1 MNTSFNNELQ
11 QLQMELRAQ
20 NFDIIRFST
29 YRTACKLRFIQKKL
43 NFHLLDLLNVIES
56 LRECLTW
63 PSSELSSNSLSP
75 TNRRTPTPIQTS
87 LLNNDQYLSINRLTT
102 FLTSIYT
109 NLNKRL
115 PSSQQILH
123 IDNCVHSAIAWFLY
137 VYNNNN
143 NNNELS
149 NNNISI
155 RFNSFRVVLV
165 LLCTGK
171 LVDKMRHLFTSYL
184 SSSLN
189 TLTYGQ
195 IDELLHEILALPY
208 ALQEISYSTYRSNNA
223 QLIFSHLSTT
233 LINLDDFLDTLI
245 YNDTTPNCLQWLII
259 FHRLISVENVIHR
272 VKCSA
277 CQRASFSG
285 FRYKCQQ
292 CHDRTYQ
299 LCQDCFWRGRVSDQ
313 HLPTHEMKEYTFF
326 TSPVKEFRQSIRRSF
341 QCMPKSEERRP
352 NTTSSTS
359 SSSSSPR
366 FFSWKCRNSSTK
378 RHQQLIKH
386 QQQQQPQSQ
395 PVLQQQ
401 QQQQNPPVSISSPS
415 SPLMIEK
422 EQISSCSSPQ
432 LIRLST
438 PKPIN
443 FDEQRSLLT
452 TTTKTDIKKIDENGN
467 ESADMDEH
475 VQIAYYAQQLA
486 SINEK
491 QKQNPTGIQP
501 PIRFSSCPMNLQTN
515 NQYYSRIPITT
526 TTPSTM
532 VPMSSI
538 RSMHMD
544 HQSAEK
550 RLIISK
556 LEAKNRRILREINTL
571 RAQLKRRNS
580 LDYANSNLPN
590 DFHAYSDTDACT
602 TGLYPSTSGLSS
614 SMNRLEQRYT
624 QTLPHQ
630 RTSPHHDLSSYQQY
644 QQSQSTR
651 SRIHSMRRAGS
662 TETNPYLEQELQ
674 TLLSRKHQLESRIDH
689 LQQSREELTTQLDTL
704 GKILRYSPNTQ
715 QRSTTMSPHGR
726 LSVSPSRMVYH
737 THGNTS
743 NTRKINSNVTFRSYS
758 TPPTP
763 LHDLLTPTETTI
775 NEPISISQH
784 TKSLR
789 TDLLIAADSL
799 TSAMSSLVQQLNTES
814 SESLPTTVDNT
825 LNTQSKNGFNSINEN
840 KTNHND
846 KLLSKTSITSSNHKS
861 NNPNDIIENDSGSR
875 TDEESLLTSDD
886 DEDDDERHEERTTDD
901 DLLRTTDDD
910 DGGGGGNGTAQAI
923 NSFSLSS
930 TKRIE
935 PLTSEQQ
942 Q

>member
-63 PSSELSSNSLSP
+63 PTSELSSNSLTPS
-75 TNRRTPTPIQTS
+75 NRRTPTPIQSTLAS
-87 LLNNDQYLSINRLTT
+87 NDQYLSISRLTT
-102 FLTSIYT
+102 ILTSIYT

-115 PSSQQILH
+115 PASQQILH
-123 IDNCVHSAIAWFLY
+123 IDHCVQSAIAWFLY
-137 VYNNNN
+137 VYNT
-143 NNNELS
+143 NESS
-149 NNNISI
+149 NNFSI

-184 SSSLN
+184 SSSSSLN
-189 TLTYGQ
+189 SLTHNQ

-208 ALQEISYSTYRSNNA
+208 ALQEISHQTYRSNNA
-223 QLIFSHLSTT
+223 QLIFSHISSTSVH
-233 LINLDDFLDTLI
+233 LNEFLDTLI

-277 CQRASFSG
+277 CQRPSFSG

-326 TSPVKEFRQSIRRSF
+326 TSPVKELRQSIRRSF
-341 QCMPKSEERRP
+341 QCMPKNEDRRTHMVP
-352 NTTSSTS
+352 

-366 FFSWKCRNSSTK
+366 FFSWKNRNNSTK
-378 RHQQLIKH
+378 RHQSSI
-386 QQQQQPQSQ
+386 PTPIQ
-395 PVLQQQ
+395 PVA
-401 QQQQNPPVSISSPS
+401 SISSPS
-415 SPLMIEK
+415 SPLMMEK
-422 EQISSCSSPQ
+422 EQQISSSSSPQ
-432 LIRLST
+432 LVRLTT
-438 PKPIN
+438 PKPIHVE
-443 FDEQRSLLT
+443 EQRT
-452 TTTKTDIKKIDENGN
+452 ITKVKTDNRKIDENSN
-467 ESADMDEH
+467 QTDFDEH
-475 VQIAYYAQQLA
+475 IQIALYAQQLA
-486 SINEK
+486 SICEK
-491 QKQNPTGIQP
+491 HKQNPQGIP
-501 PIRFSSCPMNLQTN
+501 PPNRYPSCPMNLQMN
-515 NQYYSRIPITT
+515 PQYYSRMMNNN
-526 TTPSTM
+526 TPSTM
-532 VPMSSI
+532 IPMSSI
-538 RSMHMD
+538 RSMHID

-580 LDYANSNLPN
+580 LDYANASLNNEL
-590 DFHAYSDTDACT
+590 HAYSDTDACH
-602 TGLYPSTSGLSS
+602 TGLYPSSPGLSS

-630 RTSPHHDLSSYQQY
+630 RSSSRHDLSSYPQY
-644 QQSQSTR
+644 QINQTPRTR
-651 SRIHSMRRAGS
+651 PHQMRRAGS

-674 TLLSRKHQLESRIDH
+674 TLISRKHHLESRIDH
-689 LQQSREELTTQLDTL
+689 LQQSKEELTTQLDTL
-704 GKILRYSPNTQ
+704 GKILRYSPQTH
-715 QRSTTMSPHGR
+715 QRSATASPHGR
-726 LSVSPSRMVYH
+726 LSVSPSRMVYQTGH
-737 THGNTS
+737 TNTTNS
-743 NTRKINSNVTFRSYS
+743 RKINQNMSFRSYS

-763 LHDLLTPTETTI
+763 VHDPLTPTETNI

-814 SESLPTTVDNT
+814 TESLVTAVEPIR
-825 LNTQSKNGFNSINEN
+825 NGQTSGTASLKIHETKINSPDSAFPKASMNGN
-840 KTNHND
+840 STKTNDDVIGH
-846 KLLSKTSITSSNHKS
+846 
-861 NNPNDIIENDSGSR
+861 DSGSR

-886 DEDDDERHEERTTDD
+886 DEDEDDDDRREERTTDD

-910 DGGGGGNGTAQAI
+910 DGGGAVAPTKTN
-923 NSFSLSS
+923 FSVSP
-930 TKRIE
+930 TKRKA
-935 PLTSEQQ
+935 PLANE
-942 Q
+942 

>member
-1 MNTSFNNELQ
+1 MNTSFSNELQ

-75 TNRRTPTPIQTS
+75 TSRRTPTPIHTS
-87 LLNNDQYLSINRLTT
+87 LSNNDQYLSVNRLTA

-143 NNNELS
+143 NNNELP

-184 SSSLN
+184 SSSMN
-189 TLTYGQ
+189 ALTYGQ

-223 QLIFSHLSTT
+223 QLMFSHLSTT
-233 LINLDDFLDTLI
+233 LVNLDDFLDTLI

-259 FHRLISVENVIHR
+259 FHRLISVENG
-272 VKCSA
+272 

-341 QCMPKSEERRP
+341 QCMPKNEERRP
-352 NTTSSTS
+352 NTTS

-378 RHQQLIKH
+378 RNQQLMRQH
-386 QQQQQPQSQ
+386 Q
-395 PVLQQQ
+395 PVQP
-401 QQQQNPPVSISSPS
+401 QQQQNTPVSVSSPS

-438 PKPIN
+438 PKPSN
-443 FDEQRSLLT
+443 LDEQRSLL
-452 TTTKTDIKKIDENGN
+452 TTKTDIKKIDENGN
-467 ESADMDEH
+467 DSDMDEH

-486 SINEK
+486 SIGEK
-491 QKQNPTGIQP
+491 QKHNPTGIQP

-515 NQYYSRIPITT
+515 NQYYSRMTA
-526 TTPSTM
+526 TTPSAI

-556 LEAKNRRILREINTL
+556 LEAQNRRILREINTL
-571 RAQLKRRNS
+571 RTQLKRRNS

-590 DFHAYSDTDACT
+590 DFHAYSDTDAYT
-602 TGLYPSTSGLSS
+602 TGLYPSSSGLSS

-630 RTSPHHDLSSYQQY
+630 RTNPHNELSSYHQY

-651 SRIHSMRRAGS
+651 SRIHQMRRAGS

-715 QRSTTMSPHGR
+715 QRSSTMSPNGR

-743 NTRKINSNVTFRSYS
+743 NTRKINPNVSFRSYS

-763 LHDLLTPTETTI
+763 LHDLLTPTETSI

-814 SESLPTTVDNT
+814 SESLPTTVNNT
-825 LNTQSKNGFNSINEN
+825 PFKNGYNSTNDN
-840 KTNHND
+840 KTNFND
-846 KLLSKTSITSSNHKS
+846 KLLPKTSITSSSTNNN

-886 DEDDDERHEERTTDD
+886 EDDDERREERTTDD

-910 DGGGGGNGTAQAI
+910 DAGGGGGGGIAQAI
-923 NSFSLSS
+923 NSYSLSS

>member
-1 MNTSFNNELQ
+1 MNTSFSNELQ

-87 LLNNDQYLSINRLTT
+87 LSNNDQYLTINRLTT

-123 IDNCVHSAIAWFLY
+123 IENYVHSAIAWFLY
-137 VYNNNN
+137 VY

-184 SSSLN
+184 SSSMN
-189 TLTYGQ
+189 ALTYGQ
-195 IDELLHEILALPY
+195 IDELLHDILALPY

-223 QLIFSHLSTT
+223 QIIFSHLSTT
-233 LINLDDFLDTLI
+233 LVSLDDFLDTLI

-352 NTTSSTS
+352 HITTSS

-366 FFSWKCRNSSTK
+366 FFSWKSRNSSAK
-378 RHQQLIKH
+378 RHQQLIKQH
-386 QQQQQPQSQ
+386 HQQPQ
-395 PVLQQQ
+395 QQH
-401 QQQQNPPVSISSPS
+401 NPSVSISSPS

-422 EQISSCSSPQ
+422 EQISSSSSPQ

-443 FDEQRSLLT
+443 LDEQRSLLT
-452 TTTKTDIKKIDENGN
+452 TKNDIKRIDENGH
-467 ESADMDEH
+467 ESDMDEH

-486 SINEK
+486 SIGEK
-491 QKQNPTGIQP
+491 QKQYPTGIQP
-501 PIRFSSCPMNLQTN
+501 PTRFSSCPINLQTN
-515 NQYYSRIPITT
+515 NQYYSRITT
-526 TTPSTM
+526 TTPSAM
-532 VPMSSI
+532 VPISSI
-538 RSMHMD
+538 RSMNMD

-580 LDYANSNLPN
+580 LDYANSNIPN

-602 TGLYPSTSGLSS
+602 TGLYPSSSALSS

-630 RTSPHHDLSSYQQY
+630 RTSPHHELSSYHQY

-651 SRIHSMRRAGS
+651 SRIHQMRRAGS

-704 GKILRYSPNTQ
+704 GKILRYSPNIQ

-743 NTRKINSNVTFRSYS
+743 NTRKINPNVSFRSYS

-763 LHDLLTPTETTI
+763 LHDLLTPTETGI

-814 SESLPTTVDNT
+814 SESIPTTVENI
-825 LNTQSKNGFNSINEN
+825 LNTQSKNGFDSINEN
-840 KTNHND
+840 KTNVND
-846 KLLSKTSITSSNHKS
+846 KILPKTSITSSSTTTANNN

-875 TDEESLLTSDD
+875 TDEESLLTTD
-886 DEDDDERHEERTTDD
+886 DEDDDERREERTTDD

-910 DGGGGGNGTAQAI
+910 DAAGGIAQAR

-935 PLTSEQQ
+935 SLTSEQQ

>member
-1 MNTSFNNELQ
+1 MNTSFSNELQ

-75 TNRRTPTPIQTS
+75 TSRRTPTPIHTS
-87 LLNNDQYLSINRLTT
+87 LSNNDQYLSVNRLTA

-143 NNNELS
+143 NNNELP

-184 SSSLN
+184 SSSMN
-189 TLTYGQ
+189 ALTYGQ

-223 QLIFSHLSTT
+223 QLMFSHLSTT
-233 LINLDDFLDTLI
+233 LVNLDDFLDTLI

-272 VKCSA
+272 VKCSG

-341 QCMPKSEERRP
+341 QCMPKNEERRP
-352 NTTSSTS
+352 NTTS

-378 RHQQLIKH
+378 RNQQLMRQH
-386 QQQQQPQSQ
+386 Q
-395 PVLQQQ
+395 PVQP
-401 QQQQNPPVSISSPS
+401 QQQQNTPVSVSSPS

-438 PKPIN
+438 PKPSN
-443 FDEQRSLLT
+443 LDEQRSLL
-452 TTTKTDIKKIDENGN
+452 TTKTDIKKIDENGN
-467 ESADMDEH
+467 DSDMDEH

-486 SINEK
+486 SIGEK
-491 QKQNPTGIQP
+491 QKHNPTGIQP

-515 NQYYSRIPITT
+515 NQYYSRMTA
-526 TTPSTM
+526 TTPSAI

-556 LEAKNRRILREINTL
+556 LEAQNRRILREINTL
-571 RAQLKRRNS
+571 RTQLKRRNS

-590 DFHAYSDTDACT
+590 DFHAYSDTDAYT
-602 TGLYPSTSGLSS
+602 TGLYPSSSGLSS

-630 RTSPHHDLSSYQQY
+630 RTNPHNELSSYHQY

-651 SRIHSMRRAGS
+651 SRIHQMRRAGS

-715 QRSTTMSPHGR
+715 QRSSTMSPNGR

-743 NTRKINSNVTFRSYS
+743 NTRKINPNVSFRSYS

-763 LHDLLTPTETTI
+763 LHDLLTPTETSI

-814 SESLPTTVDNT
+814 SESLPTTVNNT
-825 LNTQSKNGFNSINEN
+825 PFKNGYNSTNDN
-840 KTNHND
+840 KTNFND
-846 KLLSKTSITSSNHKS
+846 KLLPKTSITSSSTNNN

-886 DEDDDERHEERTTDD
+886 EDDDERREERTTDD

-910 DGGGGGNGTAQAI
+910 DAGGGGGGGIAQAI
-923 NSFSLSS
+923 NSYSLSS

>member
-75 TNRRTPTPIQTS
+75 TNRRTPTPIQST
-87 LLNNDQYLSINRLTT
+87 LPNNDQYLSINRLTT

-123 IDNCVHSAIAWFLY
+123 IENCVHSAIAWFLY
-137 VYNNNN
+137 VYNTNESANNF
-143 NNNELS
+143 
-149 NNNISI
+149 SI

-184 SSSLN
+184 PSSST
-189 TLTYGQ
+189 TLTYIQ

-223 QLIFSHLSTT
+223 QLMFSHLSVTS
-233 LINLDDFLDTLI
+233 INLNEFLDTLI

-341 QCMPKSEERRP
+341 QCMPKSEERRS
-352 NTTSSTS
+352 NIVSSSTS
-359 SSSSSPR
+359 TSPR
-366 FFSWKCRNSSTK
+366 FFSWKCRNNSIK
-378 RHQQLIKH
+378 RHP
-386 QQQQQPQSQ
+386 PQSQ
-395 PVLQQQ
+395 SQQSQ
-401 QQQQNPPVSISSPS
+401 QYQSQQTPGSISSPS
-415 SPLMIEK
+415 SPLMMEK

-432 LIRLST
+432 LVRLNT
-438 PKPIN
+438 PKPMHI
-443 FDEQRSLLT
+443 DEQRT
-452 TTTKTDIKKIDENGN
+452 FTMTKNTIRKMDENSN
-467 ESADMDEH
+467 QSDMDEH
-475 VQIAYYAQQLA
+475 IQIALYAQQLA
-486 SINEK
+486 SIDDK
-491 QKQNPTGIQP
+491 QKQNPSGIQP
-501 PIRFSSCPMNLQTN
+501 PIRFPSCPMNLQMN
-515 NQYYSRIPITT
+515 NQYYPRTMT

-538 RSMHMD
+538 RSMQMD

-580 LDYANSNLPN
+580 LDYANSSLQNE
-590 DFHAYSDTDACT
+590 FHAYSDTDANT
-602 TGLYPSTSGLSS
+602 TGLYPSSPGLSS
-614 SMNRLEQRYT
+614 SMNRLEQRYA

-630 RTSPHHDLSSYQQY
+630 RSSPRHESSSYHHY
-644 QQSQSTR
+644 QQSQPAR
-651 SRIHSMRRAGS
+651 NRIHQMRRAGS
-662 TETNPYLEQELQ
+662 TETNPYLEHELQ
-674 TLLSRKHQLESRIDH
+674 TLLSRKLQLESRIDH
-689 LQQSREELTTQLDTL
+689 LQLSREELTTQLDTL
-704 GKILRYSPNTQ
+704 GKILRYSPHSQ
-715 QRSTTMSPHGR
+715 QRSTTTSPHGR

-737 THGNTS
+737 THANTS
-743 NTRKINSNVTFRSYS
+743 NNTRKSNTNVSFRSYS

-763 LHDLLTPTETTI
+763 LHDQLTSIET
-775 NEPISISQH
+775 NVSESPSISQH

-814 SESLPTTVDNT
+814 TESLPAAVENVPDIPN
-825 LNTQSKNGFNSINEN
+825 KNESNIINEI
-840 KTNHND
+840 KANHNEQQHP
-846 KLLSKTSITSSNHKS
+846 KSSNTTNG
-861 NNPNDIIENDSGSR
+861 NNNHHHDIIGNDSGSR

-886 DEDDDERHEERTTDD
+886 DDDDDDERHEERTTDD

-910 DGGGGGNGTAQAI
+910 DATGGIRAM
-923 NSFSLSS
+923 NSFNISA
-930 TKRIE
+930 TKRKA
-935 PLTSEQQ
+935 PVASDQQ